1 MGKIFKISKPQCPLA
16 EKEQNV
22 LTLKDVY
29 SIRMLSMCNRFLR
42 VNSLLGTKMQLCWGF
57 KVKSHVHIC
66 IFPMKVFKDHLH
78 NHWAP
83 HACQGYEKRAEQWE
97 ERGQETVSLW
107 RESLLSWSSLILSGG
122 KFCLLLASEGTRGA
136 CCVGLA
142 QKVKAE
148 RLAPAHSV

>member
-1 MGKIFKISKPQCPLA
+1 MSKIFKISKPQCPLA
-16 EKEQNV
+16 EKEQNI

-29 SIRMLSMCNRFLR
+29 SIWMLTVCNRFLR

-57 KVKSHVHIC
+57 KVKSHVNIC
-66 IFPMKVFKDHLH
+66 RFSMKVFKDHLH

-83 HACQGYEKRAEQWE
+83 HACQGHEKRAEQWE

-107 RESLLSWSSLILSGG
+107 WESSLSWSSLIPSEG

-142 QKVKAE
+142 QELMAE
-148 RLAPAHSV
+148 GLAPAHSV

>member
-57 KVKSHVHIC
+57 KVKSHVNIC
-66 IFPMKVFKDHLH
+66 IFPMPQPLSSS
-78 NHWAP
+78 
-83 HACQGYEKRAEQWE
+83 CMSRIWE
-97 ERGQETVSLW
+97 EGWAVRGERTRDSVSLAGVIAELVLTHSLW
-107 RESLLSWSSLILSGG
+107 RKILSPPGFRGNQRSLLCWFS
-122 KFCLLLASEGTRGA
+122 SEGEGWA
-136 CCVGLA
+136 SGSC
-142 QKVKAE
+142 
-148 RLAPAHSV
+148 S